1 MCLTGP
7 QRYITK
13 DTPDLE
19 ATFTCL
25 ARVGASGYNM
35 FGDALVAAMSPQ
47 LGQFGACSTIFSL
60 YSAKYRLSLSLPRH
74 GIFY

>member
-47 LGQFGACSTIFSL
+47 LGQFGACSTIFS
-60 YSAKYRLSLSLPRH
+60 
-74 GIFY
+74 